1 MNPAA
6 LSSVYETKPWGYADQ
21 PSFLNMVCR
30 VDTDLSP
37 QELLG
42 EAQEVERILG
52 RAPTFRYGPR
62 VVDVDILLYGN
73 RVVDTQ
79 DLRVPHP
86 HLGERAFVL
95 VPLAEIAPE
104 LVHPELG
111 VSIRELLERL
121 PAAELEGVAPV
132 GLLFGR

>member
-1 MNPAA
+1 MSTAA
-6 LSSVYETKPWGYADQ
+6 LSSVYETKPWGYAHQ
-21 PSFLNMVCR
+21 PSFLNLVCR
-30 VDTDLSP
+30 VDTNLAP

-42 EAQEVERILG
+42 AAQEVERILG

-62 VVDVDILLYGN
+62 VIDVDILLYGD

-86 HLGERAFVL
+86 LLGERAFVL

-121 PAAELEGVAPV
+121 PAAEIEGVAPV
-132 GLLFGR
+132 GPLFGR